1 MTEIFIFIIGLAIGI
16 SINYLADVL
25 PVKRRL
31 VAPFCLSCGTQQRPF
46 SYFIWPRRCKSC
58 GRRRPFRTWAV
69 ELVFS
74 VAAVRLWSSP
84 PERLGFL
91 VGLVVLAFLGLV
103 AIIDLEHRL
112 ILHPVSLVGAALG
125 LVIGIWLNGIKN
137 TLIGGS
143 FGFAI
148 MLALYYFGAFLMGW
162 LARKRG
168 QVLEEEALGFG
179 DVILSGVIGLLLG
192 WPGIMVG
199 LILTVLI
206 AGIVSF
212 IYLLLKLFT
221 RKYRFDMAVPY
232 GPFLISSAILLLYF
246 RNFILQFLGW

>member
-1 MTEIFIFIIGLAIGI
+1 MTHIFIFILGLATGI

-31 VAPFCLSCGTQQRPF
+31 AAPFCLSCGIGQKPLN
-46 SYFIWPRRCKSC
+46 YFIWPRRCDTC
-58 GRRRPFRTWAV
+58 GKRRSLRTWAV
-69 ELVFS
+69 EFVFS
-74 VAAVRLWSSP
+74 AAALWLWNSP
-84 PERLGFL
+84 SESLGFF
-91 VGLVVLAFLGLV
+91 VGFVVLSFLGLV

-125 LVIGIWLNGIKN
+125 LVIGIWFNGIRD
-137 TLIGGS
+137 TLLGGL

-162 LARKRG
+162 LARRRG
-168 QVLEEEALGFG
+168 QVLEEDALGFG

-192 WPGIMVG
+192 WPGIVVG
-199 LILTVLI
+199 LILTILI

-212 IYLLLKLFT
+212 LYLILKMIT

-232 GPFLISSAILLLYF
+232 GPFLISAAILLLYF
-246 RNFILQFLGW
+246 RGFILQYLGW

>member
-1 MTEIFIFIIGLAIGI
+1 MTSILIFIIGLAIGI

-25 PVKRRL
+25 PVKRRF
-31 VAPFCLSCGTQQRPF
+31 VPPFCQSCGAQQIAF
-46 SYFIWPRRCKSC
+46 NYFVWPRRCESC
-58 GRRRPFRTWAV
+58 GRRRPLRTWVV

-74 VAAVRLWSSP
+74 VVAVWLWNSP
-84 PERLGFL
+84 PESFGFS
-91 VGLVVLAFLGLV
+91 VGLIVLAFLGLV

-112 ILHPVSLVGAALG
+112 ILHPVSLVGAMLG

-137 TLIGGS
+137 TLLGGF

-148 MLALYYFGAFLMGW
+148 MLALYYFGAFLMKW
-162 LARKRG
+162 LARRRG

-192 WPGIMVG
+192 WPGIVVG
-199 LILTVLI
+199 LILTILI

-212 IYLLLKLFT
+212 IYLLFKVIT
-221 RKYRFDMAVPY
+221 RNYRFDMAVPY
-232 GPFLISSAILLLYF
+232 GPFLISTSILLLYF
-246 RNFILQFLGW
+246 RETILHYLGW

>member
-1 MTEIFIFIIGLAIGI
+1 
-16 SINYLADVL
+16 
-25 PVKRRL
+25 
-31 VAPFCLSCGTQQRPF
+31 
-46 SYFIWPRRCKSC
+46 
-58 GRRRPFRTWAV
+58 
-69 ELVFS
+69 VFS
-74 VAAVRLWSSP
+74 VAAVRLWNSP